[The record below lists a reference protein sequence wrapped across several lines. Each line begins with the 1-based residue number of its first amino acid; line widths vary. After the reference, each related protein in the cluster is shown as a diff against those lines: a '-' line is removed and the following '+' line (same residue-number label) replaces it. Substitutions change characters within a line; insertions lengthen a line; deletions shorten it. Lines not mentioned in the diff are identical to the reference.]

1 MDNTQYLKKLILPE
15 DTARALGGAA
25 KLTFPQGLEELR
37 ALSLGGR
44 GAERF
49 AVEYSVPG
57 RGMIQEAEVCLCK
70 NGISVNFPE
79 DYMRRRDSDSMRI
92 GDALPTD
99 KARFCDDCGY
109 DFSILRGETLAWL
122 SAQALIVMPI
132 YIGGAAVGA
141 PVVLI
146 CPENAA
152 FFALA
157 LAEMQTPANIA
168 AVQEGFR
175 PRGIIYLAPPF
186 RHTHFNGRQRVIHC
200 RAEGLHEVF
209 AYNLYPGPSA
219 KKGVFSILLDMS
231 ESGGRACCHASAAL
245 VESPYKN
252 RVVFMHEGASG
263 GGKSEMLE
271 AINAPGGARV
281 ELCRP
286 IDGAGEAAYITLHAQ
301 SRIRPIGDDMLIAA
315 PTPTGRLGVS
325 DGERAW
331 FMRMDGVRAYGSCPE
346 YERLCLQ
353 PPRPL
358 EFFNMDGVAG
368 ATCII
373 WEHTRDA
380 DGTPCTN
387 PRAIIP
393 RALLDSLP
401 PEAAAEV
408 NVRSFGVRMPP
419 STAEKPDYGVMGM
432 VQVLPPALAWLWRL
446 ISPRGYHNP
455 SIAAQRGDS
464 ALMGE
469 GVGSYWPFATGRR
482 VTQANLLLHQI
493 LDTPRTM
500 QLLLPNQ
507 HIGAYRVGFAAQKL
521 AREYLARRGGRLEA
535 EELTPARCP
544 LFGWALRSMSL
555 DGQTVP
561 RELLQPELQAALGT
575 RGYDVGAA
583 ILTEFFKREA
593 QLYLAADLDPVG
605 ARIIE
610 ALMDNAP
617 FAEYLSFTP
626 FISKA
631 FDFGAG

>member
-1 MDNTQYLKKLILPE
+1 M
-15 DTARALGGAA
+15 
-25 KLTFPQGLEELR
+25 
-37 ALSLGGR
+37 
-44 GAERF
+44 
-49 AVEYSVPG
+49 
-57 RGMIQEAEVCLCK
+57 
-70 NGISVNFPE
+70 
-79 DYMRRRDSDSMRI
+79 
-92 GDALPTD
+92 
-99 KARFCDDCGY
+99 
-109 DFSILRGETLAWL
+109 
-122 SAQALIVMPI
+122 
-132 YIGGAAVGA
+132 
-141 PVVLI
+141 
-146 CPENAA
+146 
-152 FFALA
+152 
-157 LAEMQTPANIA
+157 
-168 AVQEGFR
+168 
-175 PRGIIYLAPPF
+175 
-186 RHTHFNGRQRVIHC
+186 
-200 RAEGLHEVF
+200 
-209 AYNLYPGPSA
+209 
-219 KKGVFSILLDMS
+219 
-231 ESGGRACCHASAAL
+231 
-245 VESPYKN
+245 
-252 RVVFMHEGASG
+252 
-263 GGKSEMLE
+263 
-271 AINAPGGARV
+271 
-281 ELCRP
+281 
-286 IDGAGEAAYITLHAQ
+286 
-301 SRIRPIGDDMLIAA
+301 
-315 PTPTGRLGVS
+315 
-325 DGERAW
+325 
-331 FMRMDGVRAYGSCPE
+331 
-346 YERLCLQ
+346 
-353 PPRPL
+353 
-358 EFFNMDGVAG
+358 
-368 ATCII
+368 
-373 WEHTRDA
+373 
-380 DGTPCTN
+380 
-387 PRAIIP
+387 
-393 RALLDSLP
+393 
-401 PEAAAEV
+401 

-575 RGYDVGAA
+575 RGYDAGAA

-593 QLYLAADLDPVG
+593 QLYLADDLDPVG

-610 ALMDNAP
+610 ALMDDAP